1 MRGCR
6 ARTKKDGNERE
17 RERELKRRL
26 LLELN
31 EAVAN
36 VKIIAAK
43 LKRVMRTSAEGGSKM
58 TKRQTA
64 AKHTAKE
71 RANQPTK
78 RGMSTGGATSL
89 TPKNRKKASAAIK
102 TIVRKPIPTK
112 VAANTARKPG
122 PPIDVT
128 AIHSVSRKHD
138 RKVTYMVSTDGLV
151 ANQIPFHFDAA
162 NRTDQCKLL
171 RLLNGFY
178 DSDFLCEGGANAHMR
193 PTVAKH
199 IEMLTESIA
208 ASGQGNAHSF
218 PPYQA
223 VRIGS
228 QRATQKKHKRH
239 PVGPVGMPPPSSQ
252 LRCTPHPLS
261 CGTHRG
267 HLEGFV
273 RGRPDWHGRR
283 APGPE
288 QECHPE
294 NHWHEARQQVV
305 QVKAFGS
312 RE

>member
-218 PPYQA
+218 PPVPGSPDWLTAGHTKKTQEAPSWPSWHAPTVLSVALYTAPIELRHASWSFRRLRAWQA
-223 VRIGS
+223 RLA
-228 QRATQKKHKRH
+228 R
-239 PVGPVGMPPPSSQ
+239 PPSPRPGARVSS
-252 LRCTPHPLS
+252 RKPL
-261 CGTHRG
+261 
-267 HLEGFV
+267 
-273 RGRPDWHGRR
+273 
-283 APGPE
+283 A
-288 QECHPE
+288 
-294 NHWHEARQQVV
+294 
-305 QVKAFGS
+305 
-312 RE
+312 